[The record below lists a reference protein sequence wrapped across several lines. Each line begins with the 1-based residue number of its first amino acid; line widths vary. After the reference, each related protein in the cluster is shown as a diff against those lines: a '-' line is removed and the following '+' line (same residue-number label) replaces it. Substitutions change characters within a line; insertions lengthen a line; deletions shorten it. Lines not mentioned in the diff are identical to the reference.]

1 MKGLPSGSRFQ
12 DAYLFHTPRVAPFG
26 EGDVVLGLDDDAAV
40 RPDRARRGQLVCVGS
55 TPNRFSTTW
64 ARLGTRQRERE
75 TERRDGRTRV
85 RRCPEARACDG
96 LRVVLVVVNGED
108 AVELVRDSIDGVPLG
123 HGHWSEEPLFL
134 NEPT

>member
-1 MKGLPSGSRFQ
+1 MGVVFRTHTFSTRRALRRSVRGMSCLVWMTTRPSGPTVRVEANWS
-12 DAYLFHTPRVAPFG
+12 ASGPRPIG
-26 EGDVVLGLDDDAAV
+26 SQQ
-40 RPDRARRGQLVCVGS
+40 RGQGLVRG
-55 TPNRFSTTW
+55 
-64 ARLGTRQRERE
+64 RERE